1 MTVINSLCVYCA
13 SSTRI
18 AEQYHLAARALGRLC
33 ADHNIKLVYGGGARG
48 SMGFLADAALEHGGY
63 VRGVIPKFM
72 VDLEW
77 AHPGLDELVITE
89 SMHERKMKMI
99 EDVDAVVALPGGSGT
114 LEELVET
121 MTLKRLGLFL
131 QPIILLNLNGFYD
144 PLIQQFE
151 RFIDENFMDERHHA
165 LWSIVENVQD
175 ILPAI
180 LAAEEWSQDARLFA
194 AR

>member
-1 MTVINSLCVYCA
+1 MINSLCVFCA
-13 SSTRI
+13 SSTTI
-18 AEQYHLAARALGRLC
+18 AEKYHLAAQEVGRLC
-33 ADHNIKLVYGGGARG
+33 AENKIKLVYGGGARG
-48 SMGFLADAALEHGGY
+48 SMGFLADAALEYGGY

-114 LEELVET
+114 LEELIET

-151 RFIDENFMDERHHA
+151 RFIDEKFMDERHHA
-165 LWSIVENVQD
+165 LWSIVEHVKG

-180 LAAEEWSQDARLFA
+180 PAAEEWSQDARLFA